1 MLQSRRGFL
10 IGLGSVLTTAFVAE
24 AEALVRETCTPLLA
38 QPPQV
43 RHTLYW
49 HLPEG
54 SNAPLLCL
62 DGSPHIMLPPPTWR
76 EYLNSLC
83 ASPSRFTTLE
93 NVDMWRRVYN
103 VEPDP
108 TRFANGCGAV
118 ATEL

>member
-54 SNAPLLCL
+54 SNAP
-62 DGSPHIMLPPPTWR
+62 SRRI
-76 EYLNSLC
+76 
-83 ASPSRFTTLE
+83 ASHHAATA
-93 NVDMWRRVYN
+93 NV
-103 VEPDP
+103 
-108 TRFANGCGAV
+108 A
-118 ATEL
+118 